1 MKNKKCP
8 VTGGGARPFEFYQR
22 LQQFTD
28 VNQPIL
34 FPCWVERS
42 IGSHLQFF
50 AVTLSRQYPQK
61 TICKWSGQRQ
71 LLLLAVIN
79 RVHRSLA
86 TLWNNTFLTFGQFYH
101 MHFYFWLKWQ
111 TLVWQS
117 NLPSHRF
124 LSQNSILTSL
134 ALSYHIQS
142 IDCCIFVCLFFNYTN
157 KQYLLVIESYTQTI
171 FACY

>member
-79 RVHRSLA
+79 RVHCQLGNIVEQHISHFWTVLSHA
-86 TLWNNTFLTFGQFYH
+86 FLFLVEMANTCVAKQPT
-101 MHFYFWLKWQ
+101 
-111 TLVWQS
+111 QS
-117 NLPSHRF
+117 
-124 LSQNSILTSL
+124 QV
-134 ALSYHIQS
+134 
-142 IDCCIFVCLFFNYTN
+142 FVS
-157 KQYLLVIESYTQTI
+157 KQYSHKFGPKLSHIVH
-171 FACY
+171 